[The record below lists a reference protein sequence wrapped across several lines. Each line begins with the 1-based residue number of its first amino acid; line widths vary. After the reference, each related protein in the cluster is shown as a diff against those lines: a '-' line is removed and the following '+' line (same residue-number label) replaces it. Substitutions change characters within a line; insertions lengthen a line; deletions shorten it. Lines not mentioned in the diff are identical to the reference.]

1 MDKELGNRIKQL
13 RLQADLTQT
22 QLAKLL
28 NVSPALISA
37 YELGDRKPSLE
48 ILVSLAATFRVST
61 DYLLGVKNQIP
72 CSLDGLSMEEA
83 QAIQILLHSLRSKA
97 R

>member
-13 RLQADLTQT
+13 RQQSDLTQT

-28 NVSPALISA
+28 SVSPALISA

-72 CSLDGLSMEEA
+72 CSLDGLSTEEA
-83 QAIQILLHSLRSKA
+83 QAIQILLHALRSKTK
-97 R
+97 

>member
-1 MDKELGNRIKQL
+1 MDKELGTRIKQL
-13 RLQADLTQT
+13 RIQADLTQM
-22 QLAKLL
+22 QLATLL

-72 CSLDGLSMEEA
+72 ISLDGLSAEEA
-83 QAIQILLHSLRSKA
+83 QAIQTILHALRKK
-97 R
+97 